1 MFIWQVRSS
10 SLTIAL
16 ERAKKEENKAFG
28 PPGQVGVHARQAN
41 FLLPG
46 CPTEVDVLDKRTIQ
60 LNLMV
65 KLDFNLFS
73 F

>member
-16 ERAKKEENKAFG
+16 ERAKKGENKAFG
-28 PPGQVGVHARQAN
+28 PPGQVGFHARQAN

-46 CPTEVDVLDKRTIQ
+46 CSMEVDVDKCTIQ

>member
-16 ERAKKEENKAFG
+16 ERAKKGENKAFR
-28 PPGQVGVHARQAN
+28 PPGQVGFHARQAN
-41 FLLPG
+41 FLPPG
-46 CPTEVDVLDKRTIQ
+46 CPMEVECFTIQ
-60 LNLMV
+60 LNLIV

>member
-16 ERAKKEENKAFG
+16 ERAKKGENKAFG
-28 PPGQVGVHARQAN
+28 PPGQVGFHARQAIHN
-41 FLLPG
+41 F
-46 CPTEVDVLDKRTIQ
+46 TIQ